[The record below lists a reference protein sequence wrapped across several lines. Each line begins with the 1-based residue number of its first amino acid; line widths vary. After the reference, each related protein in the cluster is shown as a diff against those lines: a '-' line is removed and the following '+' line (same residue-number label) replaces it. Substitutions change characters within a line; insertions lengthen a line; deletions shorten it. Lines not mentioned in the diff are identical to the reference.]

1 MRHGHQASADRAKAV
16 PTQQVESQGVWR
28 RLDKRPPTYLTPG
41 SQGPQQ
47 RYHLDSVALAVV
59 VYVLAELGV
68 PGPVPLA
75 FDCPRAI
82 ALASGLALAIR
93 LLFNDYTPQ

>member
-16 PTQQVESQGVWR
+16 PTQQVE
-28 RLDKRPPTYLTPG
+28 

-68 PGPVPLA
+68 AGPVPLA
-75 FDCPRAI
+75 FDCPRSLSRI
-82 ALASGLALAIR
+82 DDPPRS
-93 LLFNDYTPQ
+93 PQTTEADWFFWTGPIVNL